1 MSSTEVFHID
11 HLHPRSA
18 FEKKALKSHNFLQ
31 SDETLLGFFSDAGH
45 WNSMAN
51 LHLLNDSQNLSKNDR
66 PLSEWLNDPNVNLRA
81 QDLLVE
87 GIGLEFEAFRE
98 FYEKRRSNLKE
109 RLKSRVF
116 MSTQLP
122 LSPTVEDSDE
132 EVVEETNA

>member
-1 MSSTEVFHID
+1 
-11 HLHPRSA
+11 
-18 FEKKALKSHNFLQ
+18 
-31 SDETLLGFFSDAGH
+31 
-45 WNSMAN
+45 MAN

-87 GIGLEFEAFRE
+87 GIGLGFEAFRE

-116 MSTQLP
+116 MSAQLP

-132 EVVEETNA
+132 EVVEDSNA